1 MIADIRSKLLESR
14 FDVPEDDDVHH
25 EAQRAELV
33 FLPLSIT
40 LAEFTPLAMKDR
52 PRQLVSVLAKI
63 ARAKVP
69 AAKRHRIAKLG
80 AKASL
85 GAPNPFVAASTSDS
99 RGLENSPKRATS
111 VEKTR
116 AFTRFGRE
124 AFPHYG
130 TAEPLRSS

>member
-1 MIADIRSKLLESR
+1 MESR
-14 FDVPEDDDVHH
+14 FDIEGVPEDDDVHH

-69 AAKRHRIAKLG
+69 AAKRRRIAKLG
-80 AKASL
+80 AKALL

-111 VEKTR
+111 AEKTR
-116 AFTRFGRE
+116 AFTRFGSRV
-124 AFPHYG
+124 
-130 TAEPLRSS
+130 PL